1 MEKTIKK
8 THLHLPNTD
17 IRSHKKGKRWLKCKA
32 LLENTQLNRM
42 PKILPPAPLKKRTKL
57 PKWTKKHLIHPL
69 SKYRE
74 LKLVLVPK
82 TTL

>member
-8 THLHLPNTD
+8 DTPPLPNTD
-17 IRSHKKGKRWLKCKA
+17 IRSHKKGKRWLKCKD
-32 LLENTQLNRM
+32 LLKITQLNRM
-42 PKILPPAPLKKRTKL
+42 PKILPHAPLKKRTKL

-69 SKYRE
+69 SKYWE